1 MPDLVTSAD
10 PGKQD
15 ARSATSL
22 APSRLSAEKWLHG
35 ALIALVALA
44 PLPLASNRPLPAALL
59 SAFAGLLLIGWSVAI
74 PGTGRLPIKPR
85 KILWPL
91 ILYGGVCL
99 WIFIQAMPWAPTGL
113 ADPIWRTGSEA
124 LHDNIASYISVNPG
138 ATLSGLM
145 NLLAYA
151 AIFWLS
157 LQLTRDPAAAML
169 ALRAVIAIGA
179 TYALYGI
186 VVYVSGNEWI
196 TIYRKWAYRDALT
209 STFVNRN
216 SFATFSGLCLLCAFG
231 LFISQMR
238 HILSAARPARVKAAM
253 LIEHMF
259 MHSRWM
265 TLALISL
272 AIALLLSASRAGVA
286 ATGAGLLFVA
296 ASQISWRG
304 PRTGQAIAMLGV
316 TIAIA
321 SVAFL
326 VAGGALSLRY
336 AANDALPME
345 NARFEIFEIVLG
357 AITTTPWTGTGFGTF
372 SDVFP
377 AYRSPDLSS
386 HFLWDKAH
394 NSYLENALEL
404 GLPAMLA
411 LNLSIFLLAIRTARG
426 MVERRRDRL
435 FATLGV
441 AATILVGLHSMV
453 DFSLQIP
460 AVSVLYAYLM
470 GLAVSQSWRTT
481 A

>member
-1 MPDLVTSAD
+1 
-10 PGKQD
+10 
-15 ARSATSL
+15 
-22 APSRLSAEKWLHG
+22 
-35 ALIALVALA
+35 
-44 PLPLASNRPLPAALL
+44 
-59 SAFAGLLLIGWSVAI
+59 
-74 PGTGRLPIKPR
+74 
-85 KILWPL
+85 
-91 ILYGGVCL
+91 
-99 WIFIQAMPWAPTGL
+99 
-113 ADPIWRTGSEA
+113 
-124 LHDNIASYISVNPG
+124 
-138 ATLSGLM
+138 
-145 NLLAYA
+145 
-151 AIFWLS
+151 
-157 LQLTRDPAAAML
+157 
-169 ALRAVIAIGA
+169 
-179 TYALYGI
+179 
-186 VVYVSGNEWI
+186 
-196 TIYRKWAYRDALT
+196 
-209 STFVNRN
+209 
-216 SFATFSGLCLLCAFG
+216 
-231 LFISQMR
+231 
-238 HILSAARPARVKAAM
+238 
-253 LIEHMF
+253 

-304 PRTGQAIAMLGV
+304 PRTGQALAMLGV
-316 TIAIA
+316 TIAIV